1 MRHNRK
7 GRKLSRTN
15 THRRAMLRNMVTSLF
30 EHERITTTVAKAKE
44 ARPVA
49 ERLITRARQG
59 TLAARR
65 IISAYV
71 RSEDVARKLMEDI
84 APRFATRPGGYTRIY
99 RLGPRPGDAGQ
110 MGILELV
117 ERKIVKPAPK
127 KDGVKKKTK
136 GETPAADEDDEEEA
150 AAAAGKGKAKT
161 AKPAKAKAAAGAAK
175 PAAKKA
181 AAKPKPEKKEKPGKD
196 DAAEKRRSGAEKS
209 RTKSAVHSKPTQ
221 AGRKAG
227 GSQKSGG

>member
-49 ERLITRARQG
+49 ERLITRARRG
-59 TLAARR
+59 DLAARR
-65 IISAYV
+65 IVSAYV

-127 KDGVKKKTK
+127 RDGTKKKTK
-136 GETPAADEDDEEEA
+136 GEVETAGDEGEEEA
-150 AAAAGKGKAKT
+150 GGKAVKGKA
-161 AKPAKAKAAAGAAK
+161 AG
-175 PAAKKA
+175 KKA
-181 AAKPKPEKKEKPGKD
+181 AATKPEKGKPEKAGEKSE
-196 DAAEKRRSGAEKS
+196 AAEKRRALRDRS
-209 RTKSAVHSKPTQ
+209 RTSKSAAHAKPTQ

-227 GSQKSGG
+227 GSSKSTREG

>member
-49 ERLITRARQG
+49 ERLITRARRG
-59 TLAARR
+59 DLAARR
-65 IISAYV
+65 LISAYV
-71 RSEDVARKLMEDI
+71 RSETVAKKLMEDI

-136 GETPAADEDDEEEA
+136 GEAPAEDEDEEDDKA
-150 AAAAGKGKAKT
+150 AAKGKAKAKAGT
-161 AKPAKAKAAAGAAK
+161 AKPAVKKA
-175 PAAKKA
+175 A
-181 AAKPKPEKKEKPGKD
+181 AAKPKTEKAKEKTEKT
-196 DAAEKRRSGAEKS
+196 DAAEKRRAVADRS
-209 RTKSAVHSKPTQ
+209 RTKSAVRSKPTQ
-221 AGRKAG
+221 AGRKSG
-227 GSQKSGG
+227 GSSKSGREG

>member
-30 EHERITTTVAKAKE
+30 EHERIETTVAKAKE

-49 ERLITRARQG
+49 ERLITRARRG
-59 TLAARR
+59 DLAARR
-65 IISAYV
+65 LISAYV
-71 RSEDVARKLMEDI
+71 RSETVARKLMEDI

-99 RLGPRPGDAGQ
+99 RLGPRIGDAGQ

-117 ERKIVKPAPK
+117 ERKIVKPAK
-127 KDGVKKKTK
+127 KDGVAPKKKTK
-136 GETPAADEDDEEEA
+136 GEAPAEDEDEEDDKA
-150 AAAAGKGKAKT
+150 AAKGKAKT
-161 AKPAKAKAAAGAAK
+161 AKPAKAKAGAAK

-181 AAKPKPEKKEKPGKD
+181 AAKPKPEKKEKPLKD
-196 DAAEKRRSGAEKS
+196 DAAEKRRAGAEKS

-227 GSQKSGG
+227 GSSKSGG

>member
-30 EHERITTTVAKAKE
+30 EHERIETTIAKAKE

-49 ERLITRARQG
+49 ERLITRARTG
-59 TLAARR
+59 SLAARR
-65 IISAYV
+65 LISAYV

-84 APRFATRPGGYTRIY
+84 GPRFATRPGGYTRIY

-127 KDGVKKKTK
+127 KDAVKKKGK
-136 GETPAADEDDEEEA
+136 AEPADEEAEETEA
-150 AAAAGKGKAKT
+150 KG
-161 AKPAKAKAAAGAAK
+161 AKAKAGAKAKSEKK
-175 PAAKKA
+175 PAAK
-181 AAKPKPEKKEKPGKD
+181 AKPKTEKAKTEKADKKE
-196 DAAEKRRSGAEKS
+196 AAEKRRAAGGERT
-209 RTKSAVHSKPTQ
+209 RTKSAVRAKPTQ
-221 AGRKAG
+221 AGRKSG
-227 GSQKSGG
+227 GSSKSGREG

>member
-30 EHERITTTVAKAKE
+30 EHERIETTVAKAKE

-49 ERLITRARQG
+49 EKLITRARQG

-71 RSEDVARKLMEDI
+71 RSETVARKLMEDI

-99 RLGPRPGDAGQ
+99 RLGPRLGDAGE

-117 ERKIVKPAPK
+117 DRKIVKPAPK
-127 KDGVKKKTK
+127 KDGVKKKTR
-136 GETPAADEDDEEEA
+136 GEGPAEDEDEDDDKA
-150 AAAAGKGKAKT
+150 AAKGK
-161 AKPAKAKAAAGAAK
+161 AKPAKAAASKTAT
-175 PAAKKA
+175 AKKA
-181 AAKPKPEKKEKPGKD
+181 AAKPKTEKAAKEKTEKS
-196 DAAEKRRSGAEKS
+196 DAAEKRRAVADRS
-209 RTKSAVHSKPTQ
+209 RTKSAVRSKPTQ
-221 AGRKAG
+221 AGRKSG
-227 GSQKSGG
+227 GSSKSGREG